1 MTTYAD
7 SKVIW
12 LETAVANAEEPDVMN
27 IQLDEYAK
35 QGTSIIELNRRMSPF
50 GVEQEELCREEEE
63 EERLFGTSIRS
74 AIKIIKG

>member
-7 SKVIW
+7 SKDIW
-12 LETAVANAEEPDVMN
+12 LETAVANAEEPDEMN
-27 IQLDEYAK
+27 IQLEEYAK

-50 GVEQEELCREEEE
+50 GVEQEELCSEEEE

-74 AIKIIKG
+74 AIKIIRG